1 MLLSDRCDT
10 SFFEFFAEPSAGF
23 EQLALAVA
31 DRGLAAGESAARAR
45 RAARLQWM
53 ARFAELACSTLQI
66 EMQLH
71 RDYAAQWGISDAQLE
86 QEQPQAAT
94 RAYTDFLL
102 RTAALGD
109 FHGLIAALLPC
120 MWGYSELGRRLA
132 DSPGPAEERYARWIE
147 MYSGPQF
154 AQLAGWCRE
163 VCDQAVDGVGEAGR
177 TRLRAAFLA
186 SSRHEL
192 AFVEQAWRHRPCDGV
207 APRVGGA
214 TAVIRPRGDLHLT
227 LASVGSAASVAR
239 AVRTG
244 RTARRPRRRARAART
259 AT

>member
-71 RDYAAQWGISDAQLE
+71 RDYAAQWGISDAQLD

-109 FHGLIAALLPC
+109 FAAGRRAAALHVGLQ
-120 MWGYSELGRRLA
+120 RT
-132 DSPGPAEERYARWIE
+132 GPAACGQPR
-147 MYSGPQF
+147 
-154 AQLAGWCRE
+154 AG
-163 VCDQAVDGVGEAGR
+163 
-177 TRLRAAFLA
+177 
-186 SSRHEL
+186 
-192 AFVEQAWRHRPCDGV
+192 
-207 APRVGGA
+207 
-214 TAVIRPRGDLHLT
+214 
-227 LASVGSAASVAR
+227 
-239 AVRTG
+239 
-244 RTARRPRRRARAART
+244 
-259 AT
+259 